1 MTLTIPMAE
10 LQNHTRMLNKQAM
23 PVKQKGVAL
32 MLVIFVFALV
42 SILAVGMYNRQHI
55 FVQTAGNVIAQAQ
68 AYEYAIASEIYGR
81 RLLKADWDEDKDKSE
96 FVDDLEQVQNSIFL
110 PVEEAF
116 LEAQF
121 NDVQGKLNINDLV
134 LLNGN
139 VNLLMKE
146 RFNRLLKRLSIQ
158 TIKVEAI
165 IDWLDENQDP
175 EGFEGMEDGEYLSL
189 DTPSRNA
196 GQAMKDL
203 SELRLLPNVSI
214 EDFQNLLPHVTVLP
228 QGRAPININTASA
241 EVLQSLTEN
250 LSDQQ
255 AKTLIEQR
263 EETPWKDLQAF
274 QSDPLISSSG
284 LKPEY
289 LSVNSEFFEIA
300 TRISLSDRVVRLVS
314 LIYRANK
321 DGAMQVISRDQ
332 GQKYLITKEKVTL

>member
-1 MTLTIPMAE
+1 
-10 LQNHTRMLNKQAM
+10 
-23 PVKQKGVAL
+23 

-42 SILAVGMYNRQHI
+42 SILSVGMYNRQHI
-55 FVQTAGNVIAQAQ
+55 FVQTAGNVMAQGQ
-68 AYEYAIASEIYGR
+68 AYEYAIASEVYGR

-96 FVDDLEQVQNSIFL
+96 FVDDIEQINNSIFL

-121 NDVQGKLNINDLV
+121 NDVQGKLNINDMV
-134 LLNGN
+134 LLNGK
-139 VNLLMKE
+139 VNTIMKE
-146 RFNRLLKRLSIQ
+146 RFNRLFKRLSIQ

-189 DTPSRNA
+189 YPPSRNA
-196 GQAMKDL
+196 GQSMKDI

-214 EDFQNLLPHVTVLP
+214 EDFQKLLPHVTVLP
-228 QGRAPININTASA
+228 QGRAPININTASE
-241 EVLQSLTEN
+241 EVLQSLTET

-263 EETPWKDLQAF
+263 KETPWKDLQSF
-274 QSDPLISSSG
+274 ESDPLISASG
-284 LKPEY
+284 LKQDY
-289 LSVNSEFFEIA
+289 LGVNSEFFEIA

-314 LIYRANK
+314 LIYRANN
-321 DGAMQVISRDQ
+321 DGVMKIISRDQ
-332 GQKYLITKEKVTL
+332 SQKYLITKEKATL